1 MEQFWVMD
9 SYYVSI
15 SHEIA
20 KIAKIAQFKVP
31 YMEQF

>member
-1 MEQFWVMD
+1 MN

-20 KIAKIAQFKVP
+20 KLATVAQFEVP